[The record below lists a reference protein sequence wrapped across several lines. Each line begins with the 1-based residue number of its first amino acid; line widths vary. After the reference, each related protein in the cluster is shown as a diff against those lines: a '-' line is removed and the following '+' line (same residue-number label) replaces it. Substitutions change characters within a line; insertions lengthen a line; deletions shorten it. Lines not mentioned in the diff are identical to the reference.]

1 MSRRPLGL
9 AVVAVLL
16 LTGVAP
22 SARANGRFPQANYL
36 VVGPG
41 VRNDLIVL
49 RTTFGLVFSSDLGAH
64 WDWVCEEA
72 LDAVGSFDPSIAIG
86 SDRRITLGMPTG
98 MRVSSQDYCRWTV
111 PTGAAASVT
120 DVTQDALGE
129 VILATGTLYGG
140 PTPVTQVLRSD
151 DRGQSWRVTASLPE
165 FIVETI
171 DVAPGAP
178 QRVYLSGY
186 RPGAVGTIMRSD
198 DGGANFR
205 ATTARFPDLASVW
218 IAAVDPTRPDR
229 LWLRVAADL
238 GTQLHR
244 SDDGGAS
251 TSMVARTAEPMDGFA
266 LSSDGETAWYGTAN
280 RSLGIFRSQGG
291 GAFTRV
297 AGSASVRCMRFHD
310 GVLFICA
317 DEATDGYSLA
327 WTTDGAETLHPLMSV
342 RDLRG
347 PVSGCAGGDTTTSMC
362 AAPWA
367 QFSPQLRDLDAAAS
381 PPRIPLP
388 PRDAGVADAGA
399 LDAAPSDAAVLDA
412 PDAPSADLPAVAPD
426 VTDVPRLDDVRDA
439 SVGADAPTSDLPRL
453 DAPPLDAPGMDAPAI
468 DRPVAV
474 VDAGPPG
481 TPAPSCACRGAPTDA
496 PRSSGALALALAGLG
511 LRPRSRRRRAA
522 RRPESL
528 DR

>member
-1 MSRRPLGL
+1 MFRRPLALVAL
-9 AVVAVLL
+9 AAALVSS
-16 LTGVAP
+16 AP
-22 SARANGRFPQANYL
+22 EHAQANGRFPQANYL

-41 VRNDLIVL
+41 LRNDLIVL
-49 RTTFGLVFSSDLGAH
+49 RTTFGLVFSNDLGAH

-86 SDRRITLGMPTG
+86 SDRRVTLGLPMG
-98 MRVSSQDYCRWTV
+98 MRVSSEGFCRWTV

-129 VILATGTLYGG
+129 VILATGTVYGG

-151 DRGQSWRVTASLPE
+151 DRGQSWRITASLPE

-205 ATTARFPDLASVW
+205 VTTARFPDLASVW

-238 GTQLHR
+238 GTQLYR
-244 SDDGGAS
+244 SDDGAAS
-251 TSMVARTAEPMDGFA
+251 TVMVARTPEPMDGFA
-266 LSSDGETAWYGTAN
+266 LSSDGETVWYGTAN

-291 GAFTRV
+291 GPFTRV
-297 AGSASVRCMRFHD
+297 AGAASVRCMRFHD

-327 WTTDGAETLHPLMSV
+327 WTTDGADTLHPLMSV

-347 PVSGCAGGDTTTSMC
+347 PVAGCSGGDTATAMC
-362 AAPWA
+362 ASPWA
-367 QFSPQLRDLDAAAS
+367 QFGPQLRDLDAATT
-381 PPRIPLP
+381 PPRVPLP
-388 PRDAGVADAGA
+388 PRDAGAIDAGA
-399 LDAAPSDAAVLDA
+399 TDAEAADVGG
-412 PDAPSADLPAVAPD
+412 ADVPIEEVFDAVAPD
-426 VTDVPRLDDVRDA
+426 ALDAGAAVADLPPAIDVRDA
-439 SVGADAPTSDLPRL
+439 GSHTDSASADLPRL
-453 DAPPLDAPGMDAPAI
+453 DAPSLDARAMDRPLPSTDQGAPA
-468 DRPVAV
+468 
-474 VDAGPPG
+474 PP
-481 TPAPSCACRGAPTDA
+481 PSSCACRSAGAA
-496 PRSSGALALALAGLG
+496 SPRGALALALAALG
-511 LRPRSRRRRAA
+511 LRPRSRRRRGA

-528 DR
+528 AR